1 MAMMR
6 RLQQGGLLTGLLV
19 APLLRG
25 SVAGDVAMRGAGREA
40 AGLKSAIVFVGSAQ
54 CDWDDSTCRP
64 GQPTTAQERIVYA
77 VEVSADG
84 SLKPRPELSVDVGGV
99 PAWVTAAQVAGVNCL
114 FVSRLDKDDI
124 LGLPL
129 SSDTKPELP
138 GSSAPAGGQF
148 PVFSAV
154 AEGDTLLGANYG
166 SNEGASAVSY
176 HIGSGCSLQLA
187 QSIPHHGGSN
197 VVPWRQADAHTH
209 GVLPTKDGLAYAC
222 DLGMDTVFVY
232 KLLSDGQLQEQG
244 RVQTPAGCG
253 PRHAVLHPEKPF
265 VYVLCELS
273 QAVLTFHVSAQSPL
287 LTLAQTSSLLPQGA
301 SAGGS
306 KAGEIVM
313 LPDGSSLYASN
324 RQVLNTITG
333 FAIDKDNGLLK
344 KAQEVPAPAFPRGM
358 TLALGGK
365 LLLVAGQ
372 SKTELV
378 SYRVLPGGRLKA
390 TGHSLTTGLPPFPA
404 SLAVMR

>member
-1 MAMMR
+1 MAMLR
-6 RLQQGGLLTGLLV
+6 KLQQGGLLTGILV
-19 APLLRG
+19 APLLRRAL
-25 SVAGDVAMRGAGREA
+25 AGDAAMRGAARAA
-40 AGLKSAIVFVGSAQ
+40 AGLESAIVFVGSAQ

-84 SLKPRPELSVDVGGV
+84 SLKPRPELCVDVGGV
-99 PAWVTAAQVAGVNCL
+99 PAWLTTAQVAGANCL

-124 LGLPL
+124 LALPL
-129 SSDTKPELP
+129 SSDAKPELL

-154 AEGDTLLGANYG
+154 AEGSTLLGANYG
-166 SNEGASAVSY
+166 SKEGASAVSY

-197 VVPWRQADAHTH
+197 VVRGRQADAHTH

-232 KLLSDGQLQEQG
+232 KLLTDGQLQEQG

-253 PRHAVLHPEKPF
+253 PRHAVLHPGKSF

-273 QAVLTFHVSAQSPL
+273 QAVLTFQVSEQSPL
-287 LTLAQTSSLLPQGA
+287 LTLAQTSSFVPQGA

-313 LPDGSSLYASN
+313 LPDGSALYASN
-324 RQVLNTITG
+324 RQGRNTITG
-333 FAIDKDNGLLK
+333 FAISKDNGLLT

-372 SKTELV
+372 SKTQLV
-378 SYRVLPGGRLKA
+378 SYSVQPGGRLEA

-404 SLAVMR
+404 ALAMMP

>member
-1 MAMMR
+1 MAMLR
-6 RLQQGGLLTGLLV
+6 KLQQGGLLTGLLV
-19 APLLRG
+19 APLL
-25 SVAGDVAMRGAGREA
+25 AGDAAMRGAARAA
-40 AGLKSAIVFVGSAQ
+40 AGLESAIVFVGSAQ

-84 SLKPRPELSVDVGGV
+84 SLKPRPELCVDVGGV
-99 PAWVTAAQVAGVNCL
+99 PAWLTTAQVAGANCL

-124 LGLPL
+124 LALPL
-129 SSDTKPELP
+129 SSDAKPELL

-154 AEGDTLLGANYG
+154 AEGSTLLGANYG
-166 SNEGASAVSY
+166 SKEGASAVSY

-197 VVPWRQADAHTH
+197 VVRGRQADAHTH

>member
-1 MAMMR
+1 MAMLR
-6 RLQQGGLLTGLLV
+6 KLQQGGLLTGLLV
-19 APLLRG
+19 APLL
-25 SVAGDVAMRGAGREA
+25 AGDAAMRGAVRVA
-40 AGLKSAIVFVGSAQ
+40 AGVESAIVFVGSAQ

-77 VEVSADG
+77 VEVSPDG
-84 SLKPRPELSVDVGGV
+84 SLKPRPELCVDVGGV
-99 PAWVTAAQVAGVNCL
+99 PAWLT
-114 FVSRLDKDDI
+114 
-124 LGLPL
+124 
-129 SSDTKPELP
+129 T
-138 GSSAPAGGQF
+138 
-148 PVFSAV
+148 VFSAV
-154 AEGDTLLGANYG
+154 AEGSTLLGANYG
-166 SNEGASAVSY
+166 SKEGASAVSY

-209 GVLPTKDGLAYAC
+209 GVHPTEDGLAYAC

-232 KLLSDGQLQEQG
+232 KLLTDGQLQEQG

-253 PRHAVLHPEKPF
+253 PRHAVLHPGKSF

-273 QAVLTFHVSAQSPL
+273 QAVLTFQVSEQSPL
-287 LTLAQTSSLLPQGA
+287 LTLAQTSSFVPQGA

-313 LPDGSSLYASN
+313 LPDGSALYASN
-324 RQVLNTITG
+324 RQGRNTITG
-333 FAIDKDNGLLK
+333 FAISKDNGLLT